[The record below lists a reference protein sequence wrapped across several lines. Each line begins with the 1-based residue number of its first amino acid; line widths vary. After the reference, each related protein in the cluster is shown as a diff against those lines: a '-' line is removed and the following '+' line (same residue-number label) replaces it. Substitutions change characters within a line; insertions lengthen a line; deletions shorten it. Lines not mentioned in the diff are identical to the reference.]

1 MADSADITAPSRP
14 ATARFEKRKEAVL
27 AAAIEVLNKEGLKGM
42 TLAGVAAKVHL
53 TTTSLTYYYKR
64 KEMLAVDCFLH
75 GLGRLEAMVEAAGN
89 EPELAGR
96 IGALLDE
103 HLALQ
108 TRVRERREPPMTI
121 FSDVRALSDE
131 HRAPVAEAYRGL
143 FDKVQA
149 LFSAPGYFHLDRL
162 ARAARAHMLLE
173 QLYWSS
179 AWLARYDVEDF
190 PRLRARM
197 FDILCKGLAGPGR
210 SFAPTPLSIAPRP
223 IDVGGGDAA
232 SETFL
237 RAATPLINERSYRGA
252 SVSSIAGRLNL
263 TKGAFYHHME
273 AKDDI
278 VVACFDR
285 TFEVIRATQEAALAE
300 TPDQWQALS
309 SAVASLVA
317 RQAEPDGLLLR
328 FSALQALPEAL
339 RASAVWRADRVSQRF
354 ASMVADGAADGSIR
368 AVDPFLAAQMV
379 SAAVN
384 AAADLIAW
392 TPEGLTPERVT
403 DVYARPA
410 LMGLLVS

>member
-1 MADSADITAPSRP
+1 ER
-14 ATARFEKRKEAVL
+14 RKEAVL
-27 AAAIEVLNKEGLKGM
+27 AVAIEVLNKEGLKGM
-42 TLAGVAAKVHL
+42 TLADVAAKVDL
-53 TTTSLTYYYKR
+53 TTTSITYYYRR
-64 KEMLAVDCFLH
+64 KELLAVDCFLH
-75 GLGRLEAMVEAAGN
+75 GLRRLEAMVEAAGR
-89 EPELAGR
+89 EDELASR

-108 TRVRERREPPMTI
+108 VRVREGAEPPMTI

-131 HRAPVAEAYRGL
+131 HRAPVAEAYRAL

-149 LFSAPGYFHLDRL
+149 LFAAPGYFHLDRL

-179 AWLARYDVEDF
+179 AWLSRYDVEDF

-197 FDILCKGLAGPGR
+197 FDILCKGLAAPGR
-210 SFAPTPLSIAPRP
+210 AFAPTPLAIAPRQA
-223 IDVGGGDAA
+223 DAA
-232 SETFL
+232 TETFL

-252 SVSSIAGRLNL
+252 SVSGIAARLNL
-263 TKGAFYHHME
+263 TKGSFYHHME

-285 TFEVIRATQEAALAE
+285 TFEVIRATQEAALAGA
-300 TPDQWQALS
+300 TDQWQALS
-309 SAVASLVA
+309 SSVAALVA

-328 FSALQALPEAL
+328 FSAFQALPEGV

-354 ASMVADGAADGSIR
+354 ASMIADGAADGSIR
-368 AVDPFLAAQMV
+368 PVDPFLAAQMV

-392 TPEGLTPERVT
+392 TDGLTPERVI
-403 DVYARPA
+403 DIYARPA
-410 LMGLLVS
+410 LTGLLAA

>member
-1 MADSADITAPSRP
+1 MADSADLATPVRP
-14 ATARFEKRKEAVL
+14 ATARFARRKEAVL

-42 TLAGVAAKVHL
+42 TLADVAAKVDL
-53 TTTSLTYYYKR
+53 TTTSVTYYYRR
-64 KEMLAVDCFLH
+64 KELLAVDCFLH
-75 GLGRLEAMVEAAGN
+75 GLRRLDAMVEAAGAD
-89 EPELAGR
+89 PELAGR

-108 TRVRERREPPMTI
+108 TRVRSRAEPPLAI
-121 FSDVRALSDE
+121 LSDVRALSDE
-131 HRAPVAEAYRGL
+131 HRAPVAEAYRAL

-149 LFSAPGYFHLDRL
+149 LFAAPGYFHLDRL

-179 AWLARYDVEDF
+179 AWLSRYDVEDF

-197 FDILCKGLAGPGR
+197 FDILCKGLAAPGR
-210 SFAPTPLSIAPRP
+210 NFAPTPLAIAPRL
-223 IDVGGGDAA
+223 GDAA
-232 SETFL
+232 EETFL

-252 SVSSIAGRLNL
+252 SVSAIAARLNL

-285 TFEVIRATQEAALAE
+285 TFEVIRATQEAALAGS
-300 TPDQWQALS
+300 PDQWQALS
-309 SAVASLVA
+309 SSVASLVA

-328 FSALQALPEAL
+328 FSALQALPEAM

-354 ASMVADGAADGSIR
+354 ASMIADGAADGSIR
-368 AVDPFLAAQMV
+368 PVDPFLAAQMV

-392 TPEGLTPERVT
+392 TEGLTPERMT
-403 DVYARPA
+403 DAYARPA
-410 LMGLLVS
+410 LMGLLIP

>member
-1 MADSADITAPSRP
+1 MADSADIAAPAKP
-14 ATARFEKRKEAVL
+14 ATARFERRKEAVL

-42 TLAGVAAKVHL
+42 TLADVAAKVDL
-53 TTTSLTYYYKR
+53 TTTSVTYYYRR
-64 KEMLAVDCFLH
+64 KELLAVDCFLH
-75 GLGRLEAMVEAAGN
+75 GLRRLDAMVEAAGR
-89 EPELAGR
+89 EGELAGR

-108 TRVRERREPPMTI
+108 ARVRSRAEPPLTI
-121 FSDVRALSDE
+121 LSDVRALSDE
-131 HRAPVAEAYRGL
+131 HRAPVAEAYRAL

-149 LFSAPGYFHLDRL
+149 LFAAPGYFHLDRL

-179 AWLARYDVEDF
+179 AWLSRYDVEDF

-197 FDILCKGLAGPGR
+197 FDILCRGLAAPGR
-210 SFAPTPLSIAPRP
+210 AFAPAPLDIAPRQA
-223 IDVGGGDAA
+223 DAA
-232 SETFL
+232 TETFL
-237 RAATPLINERSYRGA
+237 KAATPLINERSYRGA
-252 SVSSIAGRLNL
+252 SVSSIAARLNL
-263 TKGAFYHHME
+263 TKGSFYHHME

-285 TFEVIRATQEAALAE
+285 TFEVIRATQEAALAAA
-300 TPDQWQALS
+300 PDQWTALS
-309 SAVASLVA
+309 GSVAALVS
-317 RQAEPDGLLLR
+317 RQVEPDGLLLR

-354 ASMVADGAADGSIR
+354 ASMIADGAADGSIR
-368 AVDPFLAAQMV
+368 PVDPFLAAQMV

-392 TPEGLTPERVT
+392 TDGLTPRQVT
-403 DVYARPA
+403 DAYARPA
-410 LMGLLVS
+410 LMGLLAA

>member
-1 MADSADITAPSRP
+1 MADVADIQITAPSRP
-14 ATARFEKRKEAVL
+14 ATARFERRKEAVL

-42 TLAGVAAKVHL
+42 TLADVAAKVGL

-64 KEMLAVDCFLH
+64 KELLAVDCFLH
-75 GLGRLEAMVEAAGN
+75 GLRRLEAMVEAAAR
-89 EPELAGR
+89 EDELDRR

-108 TRVRERREPPMTI
+108 ARVRGKSEPPMTI

-131 HRAPVAEAYRGL
+131 HRAPVAEAYRAL

-149 LFSAPGYFHLDRL
+149 LFAAPGYFHLDLL

-179 AWLARYDVEDF
+179 AWLSRYDVEDF
-190 PRLRARM
+190 PRLRSRM
-197 FDILCKGLAGPGR
+197 FDILCRGLAGPGR
-210 SFAPTPLSIAPRP
+210 AFAPTALAISPRL
-223 IDVGGGDAA
+223 GDAA
-232 SETFL
+232 GETFL

-252 SVSSIAGRLNL
+252 SVSGIAARLNL

-285 TFEVIRATQEAALAE
+285 TFEVIRATQEAALGEAGE
-300 TPDQWQALS
+300 QWQALS
-309 SAVASLVA
+309 SAVTSLIA

-339 RASAVWRADRVSQRF
+339 RAGAVWRADRVSQRF
-354 ASMVADGAADGSIR
+354 ASMIADGAADGSIR
-368 AVDPFLAAQMV
+368 PVDPFLAAQMV

-384 AAADLIAW
+384 AAADLFAW
-392 TPEGLTPERVT
+392 TEGLTSEKIT
-403 DVYARPA
+403 EVYARPA
-410 LMGLLVS
+410 LMGLLIP

>member
-1 MADSADITAPSRP
+1 MADSADIAAPAKP
-14 ATARFEKRKEAVL
+14 ATARFERRKEAVL

-42 TLAGVAAKVHL
+42 TLADVAARVDL
-53 TTTSLTYYYKR
+53 TTTSITYYYRR
-64 KEMLAVDCFLH
+64 KELLAVDCFLH
-75 GLGRLEAMVEAAGN
+75 GLRRLEAMVEAAGR
-89 EPELAGR
+89 EDELASR

-108 TRVRERREPPMTI
+108 VRVRERAEPPMTI

-131 HRAPVAEAYRGL
+131 HRAPVAEAYRAL

-149 LFSAPGYFHLDRL
+149 LFAAPGYFHLDRL

-179 AWLARYDVEDF
+179 AWLSRYDVEDF

-197 FDILCKGLAGPGR
+197 FDILCKGLAAPGR
-210 SFAPTPLSIAPRP
+210 AFAPTPLAIAPRQA
-223 IDVGGGDAA
+223 DAA
-232 SETFL
+232 TETFL

-252 SVSSIAGRLNL
+252 SVSGIAARLNL
-263 TKGAFYHHME
+263 TKGSFYHHME

-285 TFEVIRATQEAALAE
+285 TFEVIRATQEAALAGA
-300 TPDQWQALS
+300 TDQWQALS
-309 SAVASLVA
+309 SSVAALVA

-328 FSALQALPEAL
+328 FSAFQALPEGV

-354 ASMVADGAADGSIR
+354 ASMIADGAADGSIR
-368 AVDPFLAAQMV
+368 PVDPFLAAQMV

-392 TPEGLTPERVT
+392 TDGLTPERVI
-403 DVYARPA
+403 DIYARPA
-410 LMGLLVS
+410 LTGLLAA

>member
-1 MADSADITAPSRP
+1 MADSADLATPVRP
-14 ATARFEKRKEAVL
+14 ATARFERRKEAVL

-42 TLAGVAAKVHL
+42 TLADVAARVDL
-53 TTTSLTYYYKR
+53 TTTSVTYYYRR
-64 KEMLAVDCFLH
+64 KELLAVDCFLH
-75 GLGRLEAMVEAAGN
+75 GLRRLEAMVETAGAKDG
-89 EPELAGR
+89 LADR

-103 HLALQ
+103 QLALQ
-108 TRVRERREPPMTI
+108 TRVRGKAEPPLTI
-121 FSDVRALSDE
+121 LSDVRALSEE
-131 HRAPVAEAYRGL
+131 HRAPVGEAYRAL

-149 LFSAPGYFHLDRL
+149 LFAAPGYFHLDRL

-179 AWLARYDVEDF
+179 AWLSRYDIEDF

-197 FDILCKGLAGPGR
+197 FDILCKGLAAPGR
-210 SFAPTPLSIAPRP
+210 SFAPTPLAISPRP
-223 IDVGGGDAA
+223 INVGGGDAA

-252 SVSSIAGRLNL
+252 SVSAITGRLNL

-278 VVACFDR
+278 VIACFDR

-309 SAVASLVA
+309 SSVAALVS
-317 RQAEPDGLLLR
+317 RQVEPDGLLLR
-328 FSALQALPEAL
+328 FSAFQALPEGL
-339 RASAVWRADRVSQRF
+339 RASAVRGSERVSQRF
-354 ASMVADGAADGSIR
+354 ASMITDGAAEGSVR

>member
-1 MADSADITAPSRP
+1 MSDSADIAAPPRP
-14 ATARFEKRKEAVL
+14 ATARFERRKEAVL

-42 TLAGVAAKVHL
+42 TLADVGAKVEL
-53 TTTSLTYYYKR
+53 TTTSITYYYRR
-64 KEMLAVDCFLH
+64 KELLAVDCFLH
-75 GLGRLEAMVEAAGN
+75 GLRRLDAMVEAAGR
-89 EPELAGR
+89 ESELAGR

-108 TRVRERREPPMTI
+108 TRVRSRAEPPMTI

-131 HRAPVAEAYRGL
+131 HRAPVAEAYRAL

-149 LFSAPGYFHLDRL
+149 LFAAPGYFHLDRL

-179 AWLARYDVEDF
+179 AWLSRYDVEDF

-197 FDILCKGLAGPGR
+197 FDILCKGLAAPGR
-210 SFAPTPLSIAPRP
+210 TFAPTPLAIAPRP
-223 IDVGGGDAA
+223 IAAGGGDAA

-252 SVSSIAGRLNL
+252 SVSSIAARLNL
-263 TKGAFYHHME
+263 TKGSFYHHME

-285 TFEVIRATQEAALAE
+285 TFEVIRATQEAALAAA
-300 TPDQWQALS
+300 PDQWSALS
-309 SAVASLVA
+309 SSVAALVA

-328 FSALQALPEAL
+328 FSALQALPEAM
-339 RASAVWRADRVSQRF
+339 RASAVWRSDRVSQRF
-354 ASMVADGAADGSIR
+354 ASMIADGAADGSIR
-368 AVDPFLAAQMV
+368 PVDPFLGAQMV

-392 TPEGLTPERVT
+392 TDGLTPELMT

-410 LMGLLVS
+410 MTGLLAP

>member
-1 MADSADITAPSRP
+1 MADSADIAAPAKP
-14 ATARFEKRKEAVL
+14 ATARFERRKEAVL

-42 TLAGVAAKVHL
+42 TLADVAAKVDL
-53 TTTSLTYYYKR
+53 TTTSITYYYRR
-64 KEMLAVDCFLH
+64 KELLAVDCFLH
-75 GLGRLEAMVEAAGN
+75 GLRRLEAMVEAAGR
-89 EPELAGR
+89 EDELASR

-108 TRVRERREPPMTI
+108 VRVREGAEPPMTI

-131 HRAPVAEAYRGL
+131 HRAPVAEAYRAL

-149 LFSAPGYFHLDRL
+149 LFAAPGYFHLDRL

-179 AWLARYDVEDF
+179 AWLSRYDVEDF

-197 FDILCKGLAGPGR
+197 FDILCKGLAAPGR
-210 SFAPTPLSIAPRP
+210 AFAPTPLAIAPRQA
-223 IDVGGGDAA
+223 DAA
-232 SETFL
+232 TETFL

-252 SVSSIAGRLNL
+252 SVSGIAARLNL
-263 TKGAFYHHME
+263 TKGSFYHHME

-285 TFEVIRATQEAALAE
+285 TFEVIRATQEAALAGA
-300 TPDQWQALS
+300 TDQWQALS
-309 SAVASLVA
+309 SSVAALVA

-328 FSALQALPEAL
+328 FSAFQALPEGV

-354 ASMVADGAADGSIR
+354 ASMIADGAADGSIR
-368 AVDPFLAAQMV
+368 PVDPFLAAQMV

-392 TPEGLTPERVT
+392 TDGLTPERVI
-403 DVYARPA
+403 DIYARPA
-410 LMGLLVS
+410 LTGLLAA

>member
-1 MADSADITAPSRP
+1 MADSADIAPPRP
-14 ATARFEKRKEAVL
+14 ATARFERRKEAVL

-42 TLAGVAAKVHL
+42 TLADVGAKVDL
-53 TTTSLTYYYKR
+53 TTTSITYYYRR
-64 KEMLAVDCFLH
+64 KELLAVDCFLH
-75 GLGRLEAMVEAAGN
+75 GLRRLEAMVETAGR
-89 EPELAGR
+89 EAELAGR

-108 TRVRERREPPMTI
+108 TRVRSRAEPPLTI
-121 FSDVRALSDE
+121 FSDIRALSDE
-131 HRAPVAEAYRGL
+131 HRAPVTEAYRAL

-149 LFSAPGYFHLDRL
+149 LFAAPGYFHLDRL

-179 AWLARYDVEDF
+179 AWLSRYDVEDF

-197 FDILCKGLAGPGR
+197 FDILCRGLAAAGR
-210 SFAPTPLSIAPRP
+210 GFAPTPLTIVPRP
-223 IDVGGGDAA
+223 IAAGGGDAA

-237 RAATPLINERSYRGA
+237 KAATPLINERSYRGA
-252 SVSSIAGRLNL
+252 SVSDIAARLNL
-263 TKGAFYHHME
+263 TKGSFYHHME

-285 TFEVIRATQEAALAE
+285 TFEVIRATQEAALAAA
-300 TPDQWQALS
+300 PDQWQALS
-309 SAVASLVA
+309 SAVAALVS

-328 FSALQALPEAL
+328 FSALQALPETV

-354 ASMVADGAADGSIR
+354 ASMIADGAADGSIR
-368 AVDPFLAAQMV
+368 PVDPFLAAQMV

-392 TPEGLTPERVT
+392 TEGVTPELVT
-403 DVYARPA
+403 DIYARPA
-410 LMGLLVS
+410 LTGLLAP

>member
-1 MADSADITAPSRP
+1 
-14 ATARFEKRKEAVL
+14 
-27 AAAIEVLNKEGLKGM
+27 
-42 TLAGVAAKVHL
+42 
-53 TTTSLTYYYKR
+53 
-64 KEMLAVDCFLH
+64 
-75 GLGRLEAMVEAAGN
+75 MVETAGQ

-96 IGALLDE
+96 VGALLDE

-108 TRVRERREPPMTI
+108 TRVRSRAEPPMTI

-131 HRAPVAEAYRGL
+131 HRAPVAEAYRAL

-149 LFSAPGYFHLDRL
+149 LFAAPGYFHLDRL

-179 AWLARYDVEDF
+179 AWLSRYDVEDF

-197 FDILCKGLAGPGR
+197 FDILCKGLAAPGR
-210 SFAPTPLSIAPRP
+210 SFAPTPLAIAPRQ
-223 IDVGGGDAA
+223 GDAA

-237 RAATPLINERSYRGA
+237 RVATPLINERSYRGA
-252 SVSSIAGRLNL
+252 SVSAITARLNL
-263 TKGAFYHHME
+263 TKGSFYHHME

-285 TFEVIRATQEAALAE
+285 TFEVIRATQEAALTD

-309 SAVASLVA
+309 SSVAALVS

-328 FSALQALPEAL
+328 FSALQALPEAM

-354 ASMVADGAADGSIR
+354 ASMIADGAADGSIR
-368 AVDPFLAAQMV
+368 PVDPFLAAQMV

-392 TPEGLTPERVT
+392 TEGLTPELVT
-403 DVYARPA
+403 DIYARPA
-410 LMGLLVS
+410 LTGLLSH

>member
-1 MADSADITAPSRP
+1 MADSADIATPSRP

-42 TLAGVAAKVHL
+42 TLAGVAAKVDL

-64 KEMLAVDCFLH
+64 KELLAVDCFLH
-75 GLGRLEAMVEAAGN
+75 GVGRLEAMVETAAKA
-89 EPELAGR
+89 PELSGR

-108 TRVRERREPPMTI
+108 IRVRDRREPPMTI

-131 HRAPVAEAYRGL
+131 HRAPVAEAYREL

-149 LFSAPGYFHLDRL
+149 LFAAPGYFHLDRL
-162 ARAARAHMLLE
+162 ARAARAHILLE

-210 SFAPTPLSIAPRP
+210 SFAPTALAIAPRL
-223 IDVGGGDAA
+223 GDAG

-309 SAVASLVA
+309 SAVAALVA

-328 FSALQALPEAL
+328 FSALQALPEAV
-339 RASAVWRADRVSQRF
+339 RASAVWRGDRVSQRF
-354 ASMVADGAADGSIR
+354 ASMVADGAADGSVR

-410 LMGLLVS
+410 LMGLLIP

>member
-1 MADSADITAPSRP
+1 MADVADIQITAPSRP
-14 ATARFEKRKEAVL
+14 ATARFERRKEAVL

-42 TLAGVAAKVHL
+42 TLADVAAKVGL

-64 KEMLAVDCFLH
+64 KELLAVDCFLH
-75 GLGRLEAMVEAAGN
+75 GLRRLEAMVEAAAR
-89 EPELAGR
+89 EDALDRR

-108 TRVRERREPPMTI
+108 ARVRGKSEPPMTI

-131 HRAPVAEAYRGL
+131 HRAPVAEAYRAL

-149 LFSAPGYFHLDRL
+149 LFAAPGYFHLDLL

-179 AWLARYDVEDF
+179 AWLSRYDVEDF
-190 PRLRARM
+190 PRLRSRM
-197 FDILCKGLAGPGR
+197 FDILCRGLAGPGR
-210 SFAPTPLSIAPRP
+210 AFAPTALAISPRL
-223 IDVGGGDAA
+223 GDAA
-232 SETFL
+232 GETFL

-252 SVSSIAGRLNL
+252 SVSGIAARLNL

-285 TFEVIRATQEAALAE
+285 TFEVIRATQEAALGEAGE
-300 TPDQWQALS
+300 QWQALS
-309 SAVASLVA
+309 SAVTSLIA

-339 RASAVWRADRVSQRF
+339 RAGAVWRADRVSQRF
-354 ASMVADGAADGSIR
+354 ASMIADGAADGSIR
-368 AVDPFLAAQMV
+368 PVDPFLAAQMI

-384 AAADLIAW
+384 AAADLFAW
-392 TPEGLTPERVT
+392 TEGLTSEKIT
-403 DVYARPA
+403 EVYARPA
-410 LMGLLVS
+410 LMGLLIP

>member
-1 MADSADITAPSRP
+1 MADSADIATPSRP

-42 TLAGVAAKVHL
+42 TLAGVAARVDL

-64 KEMLAVDCFLH
+64 KELLAVDCFLH
-75 GLGRLEAMVEAAGN
+75 GVGRLEAMVETAAKA
-89 EPELAGR
+89 PELSGR

-108 TRVRERREPPMTI
+108 IRVRERREPPMTI

-131 HRAPVAEAYRGL
+131 HRAPVGEAYRAL

-149 LFSAPGYFHLDRL
+149 LFAAPGYFHLDRL

-210 SFAPTPLSIAPRP
+210 SFAPTPLAIAPRL
-223 IDVGGGDAA
+223 GDAG

-285 TFEVIRATQEAALAE
+285 TFEVIRATQEAALTE

-309 SAVASLVA
+309 SAVAALVA

-328 FSALQALPEAL
+328 FSALQALPEAV
-339 RASAVWRADRVSQRF
+339 RASAVWRGDRVSQRF
-354 ASMVADGAADGSIR
+354 ASMVADGAAEGSVR

-410 LMGLLVS
+410 LMGLLIP

>member
-1 MADSADITAPSRP
+1 MADSADLSAPPRP
-14 ATARFEKRKEAVL
+14 ATARFERRKEAVL

-42 TLAGVAAKVHL
+42 TLADVAAKVDL
-53 TTTSLTYYYKR
+53 TTTSVTYYYRR
-64 KEMLAVDCFLH
+64 KELLAVDCFLH
-75 GLGRLEAMVEAAGN
+75 GLRRLEAMVETAGA
-89 EPELAGR
+89 ETELAGR
-96 IGALLDE
+96 IGALLDA

-108 TRVRERREPPMTI
+108 TRVRAKAEPPLTI
-121 FSDVRALSDE
+121 LSDVRALSDE
-131 HRAPVAEAYRGL
+131 HRAPVAEAYRAL

-149 LFSAPGYFHLDRL
+149 LFGAPGYFHLDRL
-162 ARAARAHMLLE
+162 ARAARGHMLLE

-179 AWLARYDVEDF
+179 AWLSRYDVEDF

-210 SFAPTPLSIAPRP
+210 GFAPMPLDIAPRQ
-223 IDVGGGDAA
+223 GDAA

-252 SVSSIAGRLNL
+252 SVSAITARLNL
-263 TKGAFYHHME
+263 TKGSFYHHME

-285 TFEVIRATQEAALAE
+285 TFEVIRATQEAALAGS
-300 TPDQWQALS
+300 PDQWQALS
-309 SAVASLVA
+309 SSVASLVS

-328 FSALQALPEAL
+328 FSALQALPEAM

-354 ASMVADGAADGSIR
+354 ASMIADGAADGSIR
-368 AVDPFLAAQMV
+368 PVDPFLAAQMV

-392 TPEGLTPERVT
+392 TEGLTPERMT
-403 DVYARPA
+403 DAYARPA
-410 LMGLLVS
+410 LMGLLIS